1 MIERFRQH
9 VTYAFRL
16 LSRAPLFTATAVL
29 SLAIGIGANATI
41 FTAASALVLAPTRGI
56 ADFGRVVDIGRTVD
70 GRGFDTTSY
79 RTFADLQRRTDAL
92 SGVYAFRL
100 EPQPMSLGSGTGDG
114 ADRIYAE
121 AVSASYFDVL
131 GLVPAA
137 GAFFRTAEEQV
148 GVPLRKAVLSHAFFM
163 RRFNGD
169 RTIVGREIILNG
181 DSFVVAAIAPE
192 GYSGTSIL
200 APDLWV
206 PLTSHARGMP
216 NEELLQS
223 RRSQWLVLGG
233 RLKPGVTIAQA
244 QQSLDAFMAQLTEQY
259 PDVYRRRGLVVK
271 PASRVPGEAG
281 EFVIPFLTVLMAL
294 VGLVLL
300 VACTNLAGLMLA
312 RSAARS
318 REIAVRL
325 SLGATRGSLIAM
337 LITESLAVFALGT
350 AAALAVAAL
359 MTRVL
364 ASVVGVLPLPIGI
377 DFAIDWRVLAFTA
390 GLALATGLLTG
401 LVPALQSVRT
411 GLVADLKADANAPRR
426 QRLRHLVVGTQLAF
440 CLILLVMGGL
450 FLRALGTATR
460 IDAGMRIDDV
470 ELVNV
475 DLGLGGYTDDRMAA
489 ATADISARF
498 ASMPGVA
505 SVGAARM
512 VPLEGGGLGLGGLRR
527 PGETAPES
535 FIDTDWNTVTPGF
548 LSAIDIGLVRGRQ
561 FTDADRSGAPDVAIV
576 NEYLARRVWPNE
588 DPIGKI
594 LENGDF
600 RPGSTS
606 PVRRLT
612 IVGVARDSKYRW
624 LGETPRPFI
633 YVPYAQFPQRDVTF
647 FLRRQPGVDDASMYR
662 NVRSAMKSFDADLP
676 VVRMA
681 PLRQSADLG
690 LMPQRIAATVAA
702 SLGGVA
708 LLLAA
713 IGIYGVTAFAVAS
726 RTREIGVRMALGAD
740 RRRVVALVLRQAFK
754 LAAIGGAVGLA
765 GAIALASL
773 AADLL
778 FGVSP
783 FDPLTFAATPVLL
796 IVIALAASAV
806 PARRAAGVNPVA
818 ALKAE

>member
-1 MIERFRQH
+1 MIDRLRQH

-56 ADFGRVVDIGRTVD
+56 ADFGRVVDIGRTME

-79 RTFADLQRRTDAL
+79 PTFADLQRRTDAF
-92 SGVYAFRL
+92 SGVYGIKL
-100 EPQPMSLGSGTGDG
+100 EPQAMSLGTGDG

-121 AVSASYFDVL
+121 TVSASYFEVL

-137 GAFFRTAEEQV
+137 GAFFRASEEQI

-163 RRFNGD
+163 RRFSGD
-169 RTIVGREIILNG
+169 RTVVGREIVLNG
-181 DSFVVAAIAPE
+181 DSFVVAAIGPE
-192 GYSGTSIL
+192 GYTGTSIL

-216 NEELLQS
+216 NERLLQS
-223 RRSQWLVLGG
+223 RQSQWLVLGG

-244 QQSLDAFMAQLTEQY
+244 QQSLDAFMAQLMEQY

-281 EFVIPFLTVLMAL
+281 EFVIPFLTVLMGL

-300 VACTNLAGLMLA
+300 VACTNLGGLMLA

-325 SLGATRGSLIAM
+325 SLGATRGSLVAM
-337 LITESLAVFALGT
+337 LVTESLAVFTLGT
-350 AAALAVAAL
+350 IAALAVASL

-364 ASVVGVLPLPIGI
+364 AAVVGALPLPVGVT
-377 DFAIDWRVLAFTA
+377 FAVDWRVLSFTA
-390 GLALATGLLTG
+390 ALALATGLLTG

-411 GLVADLKADANAPRR
+411 GLVSDLKADANAPRR

-470 ELVNV
+470 EVANV
-475 DLGLGGYTDDRMAA
+475 DLGLGNYPDDRMAGA
-489 ATADISARF
+489 AADISARF

-505 SVGAARM
+505 AVGAARM
-512 VPLEGGGLGLGGLRR
+512 VPLEGGGLGLGALRR
-527 PGETAPES
+527 AGDTAPES
-535 FIDTDWNTVTPGF
+535 NIDTDWNTVTPGF
-548 LSAIDIGLVRGRQ
+548 LPALEIAVARGRQ
-561 FTDADRSGAPDVAIV
+561 FTDADRPGAPDVAIV
-576 NEYLARRVWPNE
+576 NEYLARHVWPNE

-600 RPGSTS
+600 RPGSTE

-633 YVPYAQFPQRDVTF
+633 YVPYAQFPQRDVAF
-647 FLRRQPGVDDASMYR
+647 FLRRHPGVDDASMYR
-662 NVRSAMKSFDADLP
+662 NVRGALKSFDPYLP
-676 VVRMA
+676 LVRMA
-681 PLRQSADLG
+681 SFRQSADLG
-690 LMPQRIAATVAA
+690 LLPQRIAATIAA

-713 IGIYGVTAFAVAS
+713 IGIYGVTAFAVAR

-740 RRRVVALVLRQAFK
+740 RRRVVMLVLRQAFK
-754 LAAIGGAVGLA
+754 LAAIGCAVGLA
-765 GAIALASL
+765 GAIGLASL
-773 AADLL
+773 VADLL

-783 FDPLTFAATPVLL
+783 FDPMTLALTPVLL
-796 IVIALAASAV
+796 IAIALAASAV
-806 PARRAAGVNPVA
+806 PARRASSVNPVA
-818 ALKAE
+818 ALKTD